1 MWTVPNSAFSF
12 NSIYETKLLTRPRI
26 GLSHIKEHKFNHR
39 FRDIINRCCSC
50 CLEIELTSHFILRY
64 QNFISAL
71 FMDELS
77 EMIGTFLK
85 LNETS
90 LTGLLLSGDSKYE
103 NKKRSILASLNF
115 LFSTNQF
122 GDQLMWQIYAYLQV
136 PISFC
141 CLYRRLMFIYLFAS
155 LQLHS

>member
-1 MWTVPNSAFSF
+1 
-12 NSIYETKLLTRPRI
+12 
-26 GLSHIKEHKFNHR
+26 
-39 FRDIINRCCSC
+39 
-50 CLEIELTSHFILRY
+50 
-64 QNFISAL
+64 
-71 FMDELS
+71 MDELS

-122 GDQLMWQIYAYLQV
+122 EDQLM
-136 PISFC
+136 
-141 CLYRRLMFIYLFAS
+141 
-155 LQLHS
+155 